1 MGENLGPTPY
11 WSCFPN
17 SSRGY
22 RCFNYNKNIDSTW
35 NVSMEPLFGPCAMSF
50 IKSEGQ
56 TSAGW
61 VLAKPVPWAP
71 VAPGILSTR
80 VFPGRV
86 GMVFRGVKMS

>member
-22 RCFNYNKNIDSTW
+22 RCFYYNKNIDSTW